1 MAKTRGKYEKASPKR
16 PVLLPVLLVVILLV
30 VTSTAMLLAYYLR
43 DGGSLMNIFKTE
55 QVSCTVEEVFVNNV
69 KSDIKVKNTSTVD
82 VYIRVRLVSYWKTP
96 SGKITGKTSE
106 TPKLTAEHLGLDW
119 MADTTN
125 DTYYYT
131 KRVAVNGT
139 TPDLLIEGVTIE
151 LKNTDGYI
159 QVIEVLAEAIQAD
172 GKKGEV
178 PAVTDAWKVTLNGD
192 GDIIEV
198 TP

>member
-106 TPKLTAEHLGLDW
+106 TPNLTEGRLGAGW
-119 MADTTN
+119 MADEAN

-139 TPDLLIEGVTIE
+139 TPDLLKEGATIE

-172 GKKGEV
+172 GERNNKL
-178 PAVTDAWKVTLNGD
+178 AVEEAWGVTVAEGIITKVT
-192 GDIIEV
+192 
-198 TP
+198 P